1 MAATIKD
8 VAKRANVSIS
18 TVSKVLNNRMNVSES
33 TYKRIHKAVD
43 ELNYIP
49 NASAVSLVKKSNM
62 SILYADSFYKGHSY
76 ENPHMFDIISGSAN
90 ELKRK
95 GYSLTLYDLDHAPAK
110 AEAQIIDAIH
120 SQKAAGII
128 VNSYYVTPQIEQVL
142 LRTDFPHI
150 CIGKPSFDSILSWI
164 DTNHSL
170 SANLAITHLVGL
182 GHKKI
187 AFVGGSTHDNIYKDR
202 LSGYLLSLERNGITP
217 VNDYI
222 VPTSS
227 QIEDIVAATQKLL
240 ALPEPPD
247 SILCLNS
254 LIAVAVVQAVEKLNM
269 RIPKDIS
276 IISFDNYPYAPLIS
290 PPLTVVDIDMF
301 SLGSRAAA
309 SLVKKLQDPEML
321 IQTYTALPHLIQGES
336 TASCH
341 YS

>member
-18 TVSKVLNNRMNVSES
+18 TVSKVLNNRMSVSDN
-33 TYKRIHKAVD
+33 TYHRIQKAVA

-49 NASAVSLVKKSNM
+49 NSSAVSLVKKSNM
-62 SILYADSFYKGHSY
+62 TILYADSFYKGHSY
-76 ENPHMFDIISGSAN
+76 ENPHMFDIISGSTN

-95 GYSLTLYDLDHAPAK
+95 NYSLTLYDLDSTPSK
-110 AEAQIIDAIH
+110 AEEQIIDAVY
-120 SQKAAGII
+120 SKKAVGII
-128 VNSYYVTPQIEQVL
+128 VNSYYVTPKVEKVL
-142 LRTDFPHI
+142 LETDFPHI
-150 CIGKPSFDSILSWI
+150 CIGKPSFDCILSWI

-170 SANLAITHLVGL
+170 SANLAITHLVSL

-187 AFVGGSTHDNIYKDR
+187 AFVGGSSKENIYKDR
-202 LSGYLLSLERNGITP
+202 LNGYLLSLERNDIAPRTE
-217 VNDYI
+217 YI
-222 VPTSS
+222 IPTSY
-227 QIEDIVAATQKLL
+227 QIKDIIIATQKLL
-240 ALPEPPD
+240 TLPEPPD

-301 SLGSRAAA
+301 SLGSRAAS
-309 SLVKKLQDPEML
+309 SLIKKIQDPEML
-321 IQTYTALPHLIQGES
+321 IQTYTALPHLVQGES
-336 TASCH
+336 TASCN
-341 YS
+341 